1 MKNLTVNIDWHKLGV
16 DFKGIKDAV
25 VWASLYVWQM
35 QRDIGL
41 SRRINFLES
50 KEELKELL

>member
-1 MKNLTVNIDWHKLGV
+1 M